1 MTAAKR
7 GKWYTLRFAAVVC
20 AVCSVAVAG
29 SAVLLRPRQVENR
42 ELDRQTRVL
51 EVAGLIDA
59 AQSPDREKVQRLFRD
74 NVRVVAIELA
84 TGAEAPE
91 IDPATYDPRRAA
103 SDPETSRKAPENEAR
118 VARVPHHV
126 LVYSVEQAGRVERRI
141 LPMEGLGLWSTLR
154 GYLAL
159 SADGTTVRAIT
170 FYEHAETPGLGDG
183 IDDPRW
189 QARWDGRKILDEA
202 GEVRLRVIKGRAGE
216 AAADPFRVDGL
227 SGATLT
233 ANGVTNMLEFW
244 LGPQGYGP
252 YLARLRRG
260 ARP

>member
-1 MTAAKR
+1 M
-7 GKWYTLRFAAVVC
+7 C
-20 AVCSVAVAG
+20 AFCSVAVAG
-29 SAVLLRPRQVENR
+29 SAVLLRPRQIENR

-51 EVAGLIDA
+51 EVAGLIKPGQPPERA
-59 AQSPDREKVQRLFRD
+59 EIRRLFQD

-84 TGAEAPE
+84 TGADAPE
-91 IDPATYDPRRAA
+91 IDLATYDPRRAA
-103 SDPETSRKAPENEAR
+103 RDPTTSRQAPENEAR

-126 LVYSVEQAGRVERRI
+126 LVYLIERAGSVDRLI

-159 SADGTTVRAIT
+159 SADGTTVRGIT

-183 IDDPRW
+183 IDDPSW
-189 QARWDGRKILDEA
+189 QAGWDGRKIFDQT
-202 GEVRLRVIKGRAGE
+202 GKVRLRVIKGRAGPPDS
-216 AAADPFRVDGL
+216 DPFRVDGL

-233 ANGVTNMLEFW
+233 ANGVSNMLEFW
-244 LGPQGYGP
+244 LGPEGYGP
-252 YLARLRRG
+252 YLDRLRRE